1 MSFKIIFTSDGEYH
15 ALDQVREVMPEAV
28 FPCFKAGL
36 LRQAADPLKLAQP
49 AILPRPDRGKML
61 YSYECDHE
69 GTRYWFRPYFHY
81 GEEEDTMIIDEV

>member
-49 AILPRPDRGKML
+49 ANPRARFATG
-61 YSYECDHE
+61 HH
-69 GTRYWFRPYFHY
+69 TRVMH
-81 GEEEDTMIIDEV
+81 TMNARNIKATPSSPPKIGP